1 MSLCNNLDLLKS
13 VSLVLCLDY
22 LNIEKK
28 NLCVLLVYQQGK
40 IIEFKLLVK
49 DIDFEVNINQFL
61 KILYNIKIIYEWLSE
76 DSFRYV
82 CLFWFGDQKCLWNLV
97 NIMKFLEKVYRYFY
111 KIFIINSGIR
121 NIWWAIE
128 AWFKISAFDSLNLTL
143 CWVGFQ
149 TFLKYLLKTQLLV
162 PTSDQVFQNL
172 QKRIF

>member
-82 CLFWFGDQKCLWNLV
+82 CLF
-97 NIMKFLEKVYRYFY
+97 
-111 KIFIINSGIR
+111 
-121 NIWWAIE
+121 
-128 AWFKISAFDSLNLTL
+128 
-143 CWVGFQ
+143 
-149 TFLKYLLKTQLLV
+149 
-162 PTSDQVFQNL
+162 
-172 QKRIF
+172 